1 MNRSKSV
8 KSDVRLRYVKAARKN
23 WLFGFQRGIC
33 SELNHLTR
41 DEGAPRLSYETKF
54 QKHLRPRPP
63 YRDS

>member
-1 MNRSKSV
+1 VLEFIDGDVHAVNR
-8 KSDVRLRYVKAARKN
+8 
-23 WLFGFQRGIC
+23 LFGFQRGIC